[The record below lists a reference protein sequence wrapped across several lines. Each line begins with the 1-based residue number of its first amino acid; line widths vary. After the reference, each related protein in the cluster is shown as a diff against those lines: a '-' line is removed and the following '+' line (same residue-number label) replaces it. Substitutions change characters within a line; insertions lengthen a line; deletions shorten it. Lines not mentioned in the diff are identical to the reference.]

1 MKKSASAVA
10 HSNIAL
16 IKYWGKRDTRLNLP
30 AVGSISVTLKALQTN
45 TIVTFDDTLDSD
57 QFFLAGERV
66 TGNKQIRVSKFLD
79 LVRELAD
86 FSGYAKVDSENNFP
100 TGAGLASSASAF
112 AALALASTNA
122 LGINLSS
129 TELSVLA
136 RRGSGSA
143 ARSVFGG
150 FAEMRLGKLPD
161 GSDAHAYQLKGE
173 KFWDLRIM
181 IAITTEK
188 EKKHSS
194 TDGMKNS
201 AKTSSFYDSWIESSH
216 IDLEKMRKAI
226 TEKDFQKLG
235 ELSESSCLKMHSVM
249 LSSRPALIYWNKVTM
264 DVIHMTEQLRR
275 EGIPVYFTID
285 AGPQVKL
292 LTLPEYQDN
301 VTEALKSIPGIKRI
315 MTSQLGPGAYLEKQ
329 CE

>member
-16 IKYWGKRDTRLNLP
+16 IKYWGKRDSRLNLP

-45 TIVTFDDTLDSD
+45 TRVTFDDALDSD
-57 QFFLAGERV
+57 QFFLAGECV

-122 LGINLSS
+122 LGINLPS

-143 ARSVFGG
+143 ARSVFSG
-150 FAEMRLGKLPD
+150 FAEMKLGELPD
-161 GSDAHAYQLKGE
+161 GSDAHAYQLKDE
-173 KFWDLRIM
+173 KFWDLRII

-188 EKKHSS
+188 EKQHSS
-194 TDGMKNS
+194 SDGMENS
-201 AKTSSFYDSWIESSH
+201 AKTSPFYNSWIESSQS
-216 IDLEKMRKAI
+216 DLEKMRKAI
-226 TEKDFQKLG
+226 AEKDIKKLG

-264 DVIHMTEQLRR
+264 DVILMTEQLRR

-301 VTEALKSIPGIKRI
+301 ITETLKSIPGIKQI
-315 MTSQLGPGAYLEKQ
+315 LTSQPGPGAYLEKQ
-329 CE
+329 GE